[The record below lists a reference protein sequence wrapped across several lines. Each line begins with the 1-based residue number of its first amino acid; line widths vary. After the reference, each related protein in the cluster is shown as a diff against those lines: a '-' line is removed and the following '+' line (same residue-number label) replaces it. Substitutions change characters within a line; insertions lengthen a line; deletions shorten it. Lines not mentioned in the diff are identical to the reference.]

1 MLKHPLLPV
10 VACYAAGV
18 WAGDRLPLPL
28 AAGFVL
34 GTVTLVVAWLWLRGR
49 PWLLG
54 LLAGVV
60 GWLNFQVRTL
70 PLAPHDLRT
79 LVGTE
84 PNLVTVR
91 GSLEAAPELHVTGWD
106 TDDPVR
112 TTARLRVRAVEL
124 DGTWRAAVGR
134 IAVRTRGE
142 PPPEF
147 FAGRTVEVFGVLR
160 PPRPPRAPGLFDA
173 RRYFRSQGLELIL
186 EAGDFGDWRLA
197 PGPQPARAPLP
208 DRFRAWAQ
216 HTLTRHLPEVDEPA
230 RLLWAM
236 ALGWRT
242 ALTDEVAEPFL
253 RSGTMHLF
261 AISGL
266 HVALIAG
273 ALVSLLRAARL
284 PRAVTGLVAVPV
296 LWFYTAVT
304 GWPASAVRAT
314 IMMSVVLAGWALHR
328 PGNLLN
334 SLAAAAL
341 LILVWEPRQLFQAG
355 FQLSFAVVFSLAR
368 VVPPLVRLRDRW
380 MRHDPLVPPEVLPR
394 WRRWLD
400 PPVRGLTFSF
410 AVSLAAWLG
419 SLPFIAHYFHLVT
432 PVSLLANLVVVPL
445 ATLALMSCLGALLCG
460 DWLPVLTD
468 WFSHGAWFWMS
479 AMMGASERAA
489 GLPRAYLYVR
499 DPGWTVIAAYFA
511 LLSVLTADR
520 SRPRRWRLLAA
531 GAAGAVLVLV
541 LALEAGQ
548 RGRETRLTVLPLNG
562 GAAVWVDAPGRAR
575 DLLVDTGN
583 ALNAEHVVVPF
594 LRAQGVNRLPHLAL
608 THGDV
613 RHVGGAGLAISNFSP
628 AAVWI
633 SPVRFRSPGYR
644 ALVET
649 RVQHPERWRT
659 VARGAELAGWTVLH
673 PEAADRF
680 ARADDAA
687 LVLRGEPAGWRVML
701 LSDLGRTGQDTLL
714 ARETDLRAELVIV
727 GLPAEGEPLLA
738 PLLEALRP
746 RLVVVADDERPTSA
760 RAGPALRQRLG
771 RASCPVI
778 FTSDT
783 GSLTL
788 RLTASA
794 WRVED
799 VDGRCLMQGERE
811 P

>member
-10 VACYAAGV
+10 VACYAAGI
-18 WAGDRLPLPL
+18 WAGHRLPLPL

-34 GTVTLVVAWLWLRGR
+34 GAATLAATVLWPRGR
-49 PWLLG
+49 AGLLG
-54 LLAGVV
+54 VLAGTV

-70 PLAPHDLRT
+70 PLSPHDLRI
-79 LVGTE
+79 LAGPE
-84 PNLVTVR
+84 PVLVTVR
-91 GSLEAAPELHVTGWD
+91 GTLEAAPELHVTGWD
-106 TDDPVR
+106 PDDPVR
-112 TTARLRVRAVEL
+112 STVRLRVRAMEREG
-124 DGTWRAAVGR
+124 DWRAAVGR

-142 PPPEF
+142 PPPEY

-173 RRYFRSQGLELIL
+173 RRHFRSQGLELIL
-186 EAGDFGDWRLA
+186 EAGDFSDWRLA
-197 PGPQPARAPLP
+197 PGPQPARPPLP
-208 DRFRAWAQ
+208 DRFRDWAQ
-216 HTLTRHLPEVDEPA
+216 GTLTRHLPEVDEPA

-273 ALVSLLRAARL
+273 AMVSLLRAVRL

-296 LWFYTAVT
+296 LWFYTAAT
-304 GWPASAVRAT
+304 GWQASAVRAT

-355 FQLSFAVVFSLAR
+355 FQLSFAVVLSLAL

-380 MRHDPLVPPEVLPR
+380 MRHDPLVPPELLPR
-394 WRRWLD
+394 WRRWLE
-400 PPVRGLTFSF
+400 PPVRGLTFSL

-419 SLPFIAHYFHLVT
+419 SLPLIAHYFHLVT

-460 DWLPVLTD
+460 DWLPGLTD
-468 WFSHGAWFWMS
+468 LFSHGAWFWMC

-489 GLPRAYLYVR
+489 ELPRAYLYVR
-499 DPGWTVIAAYFA
+499 DPGWTVVAAYFA
-511 LLSVLTADR
+511 LLGALTAGR
-520 SRPRRWRLLAA
+520 AWPRRWRMLAA
-531 GAAGAVLVLV
+531 GMAGAVLVLT

-562 GAAVWVDAPGRAR
+562 GLVVWVDAPGRTR

-583 ALNAEHVVVPF
+583 APNAEHVVVPF
-594 LRAQGVNRLPHLAL
+594 LRAQGVNRLPNLAL

-613 RHVGGAGLAISNFSP
+613 RHVGGAGLVISNFSP
-628 AAVWI
+628 AAVWT
-633 SPVRFRSPGYR
+633 SPVRFRSPVYR
-644 ALVET
+644 ALLET
-649 RVQHPERWRT
+649 RDPHPERWRT
-659 VARGAELAGWTVLH
+659 VARGADLAGWTVLH

-687 LVLRGEPAGWRVML
+687 LVLRGEPAGWRVVL
-701 LSDLGRTGQDTLL
+701 LSDLGQAGQETLR
-714 ARETDLRAELVIV
+714 ARVADLRADLVIA
-727 GLPAEGEPLLA
+727 GLPAEGEPLPA

-746 RLVVVADDERPTSA
+746 RLIVVADDERPTSA

-771 RASCPVI
+771 RTACPVL
-778 FTSDT
+778 FTRDT
-783 GSLTL
+783 GTLTL

-799 VDGRCLMQGERE
+799 VDGRCLMRGERA